1 LKTLILK
8 NHLLL
13 SSSPPFKLST
23 REALMIMMMLAI
35 VQLKPV
41 EMEPLVVMVTVNALK
56 LVKAVSLVSA
66 SLLIQ
71 VMHANMLML

>member
-1 LKTLILK
+1 
-8 NHLLL
+8 
-13 SSSPPFKLST
+13 
-23 REALMIMMMLAI
+23 MIMMMFAI
-35 VQLKPV
+35 VQLEPA

-56 LVKAVSLVSA
+56 LVKVVSLVSA